1 MPDKDMLLLD
11 AATGKPVCRKEV
23 STLVDQ
29 STIIGNSDAAT
40 PFRVNCPVVAAAL
53 AGSGVAA
60 NAGKLDAA
68 IVHNATGATAIATSG
83 AGTTASPLTARQA
96 TDALTGVVELTG
108 SAQMPAEKTR
118 EDSALTPAGAAKL
131 VGYIKPVASTGALN
145 AAQLSADAIEVPML
159 SDFSCNGGTRGA
171 PRFTVPVAGGGSCAI
186 DFGNLP
192 YYSEDNPPPGGDSGS
207 IPTGTVLASNIF
219 GCFKLPEAGLYLITG
234 LAAVGNANIYV
245 YNAGFKASHPSP
257 CLDLIF
263 NDKPCYTIRSAS
275 VTPPYT
281 SGTEPFEGNPNW
293 IGTAGC
299 NFFTI
304 TYNGMV
310 RMLTE
315 AEGLGFTGFTVT
327 KM

>member
-1 MPDKDMLLLD
+1 MPDKDVLLLD
-11 AATGKPVCRKEV
+11 PATGKPVCRKEV

-29 STIIGNSDAAT
+29 LSIIGNSDAAT
-40 PFRVNCPVVAAAL
+40 PFRVNYPVVADAL

-68 IVHNATGATAIATSG
+68 LVHNATGTTANATSG

-96 TDALTGVVELTG
+96 TDAVTGVVELTG

-118 EDSALTPAGAAKL
+118 DDSALTPAGAAKL
-131 VGYIKPVASTGALN
+131 VGYIKPVASTGALS
-145 AAQLSADAIEVPML
+145 AAQQSADAIEVPML

-192 YYSEDNPPPGGDSGS
+192 YYSVDNPPPSNDGV
-207 IPTGTVLASNIF
+207 IAQGTVLASNVS
-219 GCFKLPEAGLYLITG
+219 GCFKLPEVGLYLITG

-257 CLDLIF
+257 CLDLLF
-263 NDKPCYTIRSAS
+263 NNKNCYTIRSAS

-281 SGTEPFEGNPNW
+281 PVNEPFAGNPNW

-310 RMLTE
+310 RMWTE
-315 AEGLGFTGFTVT
+315 ADGLGFTGFTVT